1 MVDDSPVI
9 AEDVVPTTSLGRG
22 SISKPGFGN
31 ETKFHGSHYPQE
43 SWNLVHRVPQSSQYN
58 PAETISPL
66 ISNIP
71 DVDAQ
76 LRRLPTLALKN
87 GYFSNGYVQAG
98 TIDLLAKFCSF
109 EDALRVFQDVLCENV
124 LVLHLR
130 NFSLKKSLK
139 DVAIENEFEKR
150 LLVGAIPSVTIIEV
164 TFDDIKGLERVDDA
178 SKGPNTL
185 DNISTTLKFT
195 PKEAHL
201 HQFMDMKMASKDLD
215 ILLLCPINSSGKI
228 W

>member
-9 AEDVVPTTSLGRG
+9 AEDVVSTTSLGRG

-58 PAETISPL
+58 R
-66 ISNIP
+66 N
-71 DVDAQ
+71 AQ
-76 LRRLPTLALKN
+76 GRGKNFNAPFLEVEYRIQLPRRFLLLLVIFQMLMRN
-87 GYFSNGYVQAG
+87 FIDSLHGFFSNGYVQAG
-98 TIDLLAKFCSF
+98 MIDLFAKLCSF

-124 LVLHLR
+124 LMLHLR
-130 NFSLKKSLK
+130 NLSLKKSLK

-150 LLVGAIPSVTIIEV
+150 LLVGVIPSVTIIEV
-164 TFDDIKGLERVDDA
+164 TSDDIRGLERVDDA

-195 PKEAHL
+195 AIICLEEN
-201 HQFMDMKMASKDLD
+201 FLD
-215 ILLLCPINSSGKI
+215 
-228 W
+228 